1 MKMIIPST
9 KIKYIKLFIISPL
22 YEIFSNLGYLVSFFL
37 LTFELIDP
45 NRYLSNY
52 KKNTL
57 ISRTLHETEFKQL
70 KSDTEFLAYLDFLVP
85 KLYNYIP
92 LNGIPIMIPFGD
104 IRIQKYSN
112 KAELC
117 SEQIKSGTKCTD
129 SKCTSDFLNNLY
141 ANSYCGYP
149 NEKKYYKVYK
159 DFDVYPSKFRKLVKR
174 FEGKYS
180 TYNLITE
187 GINLDFNID
196 DYKERKE
203 EIEAF
208 VTDI

>member
-1 MKMIIPST
+1 MI
-9 KIKYIKLFIISPL
+9 
-22 YEIFSNLGYLVSFFL
+22 
-37 LTFELIDP
+37 
-45 NRYLSNY
+45 
-52 KKNTL
+52 
-57 ISRTLHETEFKQL
+57 H
-70 KSDTEFLAYLDFLVP
+70 
-85 KLYNYIP
+85 
-92 LNGIPIMIPFGD
+92 FGD
-104 IRIQKYSN
+104 IRLQKYSN
-112 KAELC
+112 RAELC

-203 EIEAF
+203 GMEGF
-208 VTDI
+208 VRDI